1 MVNLTKLIV
10 CNPHFI
16 HPDFYINKLSWI
28 ITILASEPKQIKTMQ
43 KKYIFSFLI
52 AFVLFAVLGGA
63 FGTLVFLPEM
73 ESWYQAFPDAVR
85 ETPDVASGFLVGIIQ
100 LVGLIYLMGRLNIDT
115 FSEGAV
121 FGAIYSVAVWL
132 IVDLQM
138 VSVTNIVSYD
148 YVALDAGLSA
158 VMGVI
163 LGAALAWSMK
173 RFA

>member
-1 MVNLTKLIV
+1 
-10 CNPHFI
+10 
-16 HPDFYINKLSWI
+16 
-28 ITILASEPKQIKTMQ
+28 MQ

-52 AFVLFAVLGGA
+52 VFVLFIVLGGV

-85 ETPDVASGFLVGIIQ
+85 ETPDFVSGFLVGFIQ
-100 LVGLIYLMGRLNIDT
+100 LVGLIYLFGRLNIDN

-121 FGAIYSVAVWL
+121 FGAVYSVAVWL

-138 VSVTNIVSYD
+138 VSVTKIVSYD

-158 VMGVI
+158 VMGAI
-163 LGAALAWSMK
+163 MGAVLAWSMK

>member
-1 MVNLTKLIV
+1 
-10 CNPHFI
+10 
-16 HPDFYINKLSWI
+16 
-28 ITILASEPKQIKTMQ
+28 
-43 KKYIFSFLI
+43 
-52 AFVLFAVLGGA
+52 
-63 FGTLVFLPEM
+63 
-73 ESWYQAFPDAVR
+73 
-85 ETPDVASGFLVGIIQ
+85 
-100 LVGLIYLMGRLNIDT
+100 MGRLNIDT

>member
-1 MVNLTKLIV
+1 
-10 CNPHFI
+10 
-16 HPDFYINKLSWI
+16 
-28 ITILASEPKQIKTMQ
+28 
-43 KKYIFSFLI
+43 
-52 AFVLFAVLGGA
+52 
-63 FGTLVFLPEM
+63 M

-115 FSEGAV
+115 LSEGAV

-163 LGAALAWSMK
+163 LGSALAWSMK